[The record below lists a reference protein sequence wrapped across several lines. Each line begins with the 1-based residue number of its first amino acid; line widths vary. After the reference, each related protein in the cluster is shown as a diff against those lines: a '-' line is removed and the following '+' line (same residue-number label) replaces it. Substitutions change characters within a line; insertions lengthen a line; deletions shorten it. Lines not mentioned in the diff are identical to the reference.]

1 MGGERQ
7 MVTHGFTGRPRRTE
21 GRVPPG
27 QFVTSD
33 FPVLT
38 AGPTQ
43 HVPARAWELVVTDG
57 ITEKTY
63 AWASLH
69 DLGVVDLTTD
79 IHCVTHWSK
88 LGTTWQGVPVAAVLE
103 DAGVADEPY
112 ALVSSYG
119 GYTTNVPVE
128 DLVDRDAM
136 VAVGYEGGPIPAEHG
151 GPVRLL
157 VPHLYL
163 WKSAKWL
170 RGIRVMPEDEL
181 GFWENAGYH
190 HRGDPLLEQRY
201 YGD

>member
-1 MGGERQ
+1 
-7 MVTHGFTGRPRRTE
+7 MVTRGFTGRPRRT
-21 GRVPPG
+21 GDAVPPG
-27 QFVTSD
+27 QYVTDD

-38 AGPTQ
+38 AGPTP
-43 HVPARAWELVVTDG
+43 HVPARTWEMVVTDG
-57 ITEKTY
+57 TTEKTY
-63 AWASLH
+63 TWVSLRE
-69 DLGVVDLTTD
+69 LGVVDLTTD

-119 GYTTNVPVE
+119 GYTTNHLVE

-136 VAVGYEGGPIPAEHG
+136 VAVGFEGGPIPDEHG

-157 VPHLYL
+157 VPHLYF

-170 RGIRVMPEDEL
+170 HEIRVLPEDEL
-181 GFWENAGYH
+181 GFWENVGYH